1 MGKASSDQAKIT
13 LKIKRRLVTISW
25 YLKVN
30 FIDIYLSM
38 LINAKC
44 WSEIKVKAR
53 LELLVVCE
61 MMQNSTMSTARNV
74 SAGLIRGTKT
84 SHYH

>member
-38 LINAKC
+38 LINVK
-44 WSEIKVKAR
+44 WRSELIREVRMKR
-53 LELLVVCE
+53 LAAYGRV
-61 MMQNSTMSTARNV
+61 QNSDAALPVR
-74 SAGLIRGTKT
+74 R
-84 SHYH
+84 